1 MKYCLNRHVKEIKRL
16 LYVLKIASAALVHS
30 HCICSLFL
38 FLNSIIHWIN
48 NMRRSTFAE
57 LRTRYFWPIN
67 SFICCYT
74 VKLQNIFT
82 KMCILEI
89 QWKIQRNSTW
99 YIRHM
104 CNNHEHSFY
113 LAMIR
118 IYSICEFSINFVIL
132 SEKNI
137 YVVFARKIVVFMNKW
152 FRTCSPKKMDE
163 QHMFSQ
169 KLDEWQEFFCTS
181 KCLMWTIEKS
191 YLVFCHFLLECLF

>member
-82 KMCILEI
+82 KMCILDFNGNFNV
-89 QWKIQRNSTW
+89 IQRDI
-99 YIRHM
+99 YVI

-132 SEKNI
+132 TEKII
-137 YVVFARKIVVFMNKW
+137 YVVFAKKIVVFMN
-152 FRTCSPKKMDE
+152 
-163 QHMFSQ
+163 
-169 KLDEWQEFFCTS
+169 
-181 KCLMWTIEKS
+181 
-191 YLVFCHFLLECLF
+191 